1 MGDIFTPDYR
11 EWAQSQPLQE
21 NDMSSFDNQLQAEDF
36 YVDADFDSEGLWER
50 ADVCVVCGEDCP
62 YEDYICRSCALKIQA
77 VEDYLTKIDLD
88 SEEEIFGQ
96 TPYCFDCNKPLIDK
110 DGEVCVCPD
119 PGVEE

>member
-1 MGDIFTPDYR
+1 
-11 EWAQSQPLQE
+11 
-21 NDMSSFDNQLQAEDF
+21 LQAEDF

-50 ADVCVVCGEDCP
+50 SCVCVACGEDCP
-62 YEDYICRSCALKIQA
+62 YDDDVCRLCAIKIRN
-77 VEDYLTKIDLD
+77 
-88 SEEEIFGQ
+88 EEEVFGQ